1 MGKDLKVDKLVS
13 EGEETGRSGS
23 ERPRRVVRTMESL
36 VASVTTQP
44 ASHPIIR
51 KLEAQHITHI
61 LENSAARSQDAARQA
76 RADRWFRLVY
86 VALGVGIFVFLSL
99 LLLPDHSDLYSKVL
113 QQLGSFLAGGAG
125 GYGLSQYRSKR

>member
-1 MGKDLKVDKLVS
+1 MKVDKLVS

-51 KLEAQHITHI
+51 KL
-61 LENSAARSQDAARQA
+61 
-76 RADRWFRLVY
+76 
-86 VALGVGIFVFLSL
+86 
-99 LLLPDHSDLYSKVL
+99 
-113 QQLGSFLAGGAG
+113 
-125 GYGLSQYRSKR
+125 